1 MSRSI
6 HSSIK
11 ILIIDDDEDISN
23 LFSEFLEKEGFKVK
37 SFIDPF
43 EALEEIEQ
51 QPKSY
56 SLIITD
62 IRMPGMSGIELV
74 RRICSLNQNIK
85 VIIMSAFE
93 LDGNDLTNVG
103 YEKFIGKP
111 VHMRSLVEAIDEIV
125 KS

>member
-1 MSRSI
+1 MSDSI
-6 HSSIK
+6 RSSIK

-23 LFSEFLEKEGFKVK
+23 LFSQFLKKEGFKVK

-43 EALEEIEQ
+43 KALEEIEQ
-51 QPKSY
+51 KPKSY

-93 LDGNDLTNVG
+93 LDGNDLTKVG